1 MDSQATT
8 TASMGNRAEVVIEPG
23 YSGRKYW
30 HDLWRYREL
39 LVIFGWRDIAVRY
52 KQTLIGIAWAA
63 LRPLLTMAAF
73 TLVFSRL
80 AGLPSDGGVPYP
92 LMVFAAML
100 PWYFFSSAL
109 TGASESLVENANLV
123 SKVYFPRLL
132 VPAAAIG
139 VAAVDFAVAL
149 GVMFVLMLLYQF
161 QPSIQILA
169 VLPLTLLTGI
179 LALGPGLVLCAL
191 NVTYRDFRY
200 VVPFATQF
208 GLYVSP
214 VGFSSSIVPGHFR
227 FLFELNPMVGIID
240 GFRWALLGASE
251 FPARSLAVSVLA
263 AILLLYLGLGRFR
276 AAERRFADVI

>member
-1 MDSQATT
+1 MADSD
-8 TASMGNRAEVVIEPG
+8 NRIEVVIEPG
-23 YSGRKYW
+23 HTGRKYW

-39 LVIFGWRDIAVRY
+39 LIILGWRDIAVRY
-52 KQTLIGIAWAA
+52 KQTVIGVAWAA

-132 VPAAAIG
+132 VPAAAIA

-149 GVMFVLMLLYQF
+149 GVMFLLMLLYQF

-169 VLPLTLLTGI
+169 VLPLTVLTGI
-179 LALGPGLVLCAL
+179 LVLGPGLVLCAL

-214 VGFSSSIVPGHFR
+214 VGFSSSIVPDHFR

-251 FPARSLAVSVLA
+251 FPARPLAVSILA
-263 AILLLYLGLGRFR
+263 AALLLYFGLGRFR
-276 AAERRFADVI
+276 AAERRFADII

>member
-1 MDSQATT
+1 MDSTDRR
-8 TASMGNRAEVVIEPG
+8 SEIVIEPG
-23 YSGRKYW
+23 SGGQKYW

-39 LVIFGWRDIAVRY
+39 LAILGWRDIAVRY
-52 KQTLIGIAWAA
+52 KQTVIGVAWAA

-100 PWYFFSSAL
+100 PWYFFASAM
-109 TGASESLVENANLV
+109 TGASDSLVENANLV

-132 VPAAAIG
+132 VPAAAVA

-149 GVMFVLMLLYQF
+149 GVMFALMLLYQF
-161 QPSIQILA
+161 QPPMQILA
-169 VLPLTLLTGI
+169 VLPLTALTGI
-179 LALGPGLVLCAL
+179 LALGPGLLLCAL

-214 VGFSSSIVPGHFR
+214 VGFSSAIVPDHFR
-227 FLFELNPMVGIID
+227 MIFELNPMVGIID
-240 GFRWALLGASE
+240 GFRWALLGASD
-251 FPARSLAVSVLA
+251 FPARSLAISVIACA
-263 AILLLYLGLGRFR
+263 ALLYLGLSRFR
-276 AAERRFADVI
+276 AAERRFADII

>member
-1 MDSQATT
+1 MPNLD
-8 TASMGNRAEVVIEPG
+8 NRAEVVIEPG

-39 LVIFGWRDIAVRY
+39 LVILGWRDIAVRY
-52 KQTLIGIAWAA
+52 KQTVIGVAWAA

-132 VPAAAIG
+132 VPAAAIA

-149 GVMFVLMLLYQF
+149 GVMVALMLLYKF

-169 VLPLTLLTGI
+169 VLPLTVLTGV
-179 LALGPGLVLCAL
+179 LALGPGLVLSAL

-214 VGFSSSIVPGHFR
+214 VGFSSSIVPDHFR

-240 GFRWALLGASE
+240 GFRWALLGVSE
-251 FPARSLAVSVLA
+251 FPTRSLAISVVA
-263 AILLLYLGLGRFR
+263 AAVLLHLGLGKFR
-276 AAERRFADVI
+276 AAERRFADII

>member
-1 MDSQATT
+1 MANLD
-8 TASMGNRAEVVIEPG
+8 NRAEVVIEPG
-23 YSGRKYW
+23 FSGRKYW